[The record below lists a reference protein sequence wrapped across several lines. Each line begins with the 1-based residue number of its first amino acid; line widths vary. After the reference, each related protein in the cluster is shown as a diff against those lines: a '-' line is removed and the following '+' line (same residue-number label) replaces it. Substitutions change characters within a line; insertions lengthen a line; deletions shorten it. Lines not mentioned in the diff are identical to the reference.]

1 MSFHLVEPVQY
12 SATKLH
18 ELRASAVTAPAFEG
32 FFTDLPASG
41 QLSRGKMHAV
51 LHRGRRARRSGPRC
65 GAVATLGAHGEPFS
79 RHAPRGSRFRE
90 RGKSP
95 CFRTRPQT
103 TAGLLKIAHAFCR
116 VGATLLAKSAVGEC
130 RGGSGARD
138 RIDIARPLDD
148 IGIVNS
154 RSSWLNIASAIP
166 TRNRVPSPRTSA

>member
-12 SATKLH
+12 SATEFH
-18 ELRASAVTAPAFEG
+18 ELRAGAVTAPAFEG

-79 RHAPRGSRFRE
+79 RHAPGETRLRE

-95 CFRTRPQT
+95 GFRRRPQT
-103 TAGLLKIAHAFCR
+103 TAGLRRITHAFCR
-116 VGATLLAKSAVGEC
+116 VGATLPAKSAVGEC

-138 RIDIARPLDD
+138 GTDIAKPFDD
-148 IGIVNS
+148 FGITIS
-154 RSSWLNIASAIP
+154 RSSWLSIASAIP
-166 TRNRVPSPRTSA
+166 TRNRVPSPRPSA